1 MAGAREDHLHDL
13 IMYPDARLTDE
24 EMRVL
29 RAHGEMASIT
39 RVHVARLTTAFG
51 VSCLL
56 YFRLLTAL
64 ADSQGVLEEEDLV
77 QIVFLYGRLQALLYE
92 EEMELVDRYL
102 PISREEDKGEAE
114 YRAEVNRFRI
124 ARQRAGLL
132 IRPRAVGDTSEEG
145 CQFVPQSSDIVPPLP
160 KVILS
165 MLMEACHLPMGQK
178 WGYHER
184 VLTIISSICADAL
197 DQLTHLSGL
206 IMRPVSLAYYQ
217 HCRVIVVLFSIMWPL
232 VTELGEENLGSVFD
246 NIVFPFVV
254 YWAMLGLERL
264 AEMME
269 NPVGD
274 DDTDINLYQQLH
286 QLEVGIQASFE
297 LCERERGPLR
307 RVFARISPNCP
318 DFVKERKK
326 CLNVSPPFH
335 FEDYFCWLPLPTAI
349 AEGMVMKHGHVDH
362 AHMAF
367 FEGHIAKF
375 RAFLRRALKRHTL
388 GRRSPYEAVPQETRM
403 PTS

>member
-1 MAGAREDHLHDL
+1 
-13 IMYPDARLTDE
+13 
-24 EMRVL
+24 
-29 RAHGEMASIT
+29 
-39 RVHVARLTTAFG
+39 
-51 VSCLL
+51 
-56 YFRLLTAL
+56 
-64 ADSQGVLEEEDLV
+64 
-77 QIVFLYGRLQALLYE
+77 
-92 EEMELVDRYL
+92 
-102 PISREEDKGEAE
+102 
-114 YRAEVNRFRI
+114 
-124 ARQRAGLL
+124 
-132 IRPRAVGDTSEEG
+132 
-145 CQFVPQSSDIVPPLP
+145 
-160 KVILS
+160 
-165 MLMEACHLPMGQK
+165 
-178 WGYHER
+178 
-184 VLTIISSICADAL
+184 
-197 DQLTHLSGL
+197 
-206 IMRPVSLAYYQ
+206 
-217 HCRVIVVLFSIMWPL
+217 MWPL

-388 GRRSPYEAVPQETRM
+388 GRRSPYEAVPQDADADELNVYPEAAQDCTMGTIQRDCNGFWHYLAFRPVLSEPQPELLRQELCRKRLVNLLGAEHPAAELLHSESCDTARSALLRPLVPQRPRKHLLPEALRPRIDKQEGPAPNGERSRPVDQLAAQGAEGAVSVQLSGGVS
-403 PTS
+403 PTLSTTIPAYSSLFADEAQQRATKNSKSPKGWLSNYLAS